1 MTKQFKETL
10 YANGIGTYEDF
21 YKKESID
28 IIDDNPVFSVLE
40 GLGMLNGAMQLGLCD
55 IDFLRFYQEKLAS
68 AESNLTKRQKQAIEQ
83 LRKRRNP
90 LLNK

>member
-1 MTKQFKETL
+1 MTNSFKEAL
-10 YANGIGTYEDF
+10 ASNGIGTYEDF

-28 IIDDNPVFSVLE
+28 LIDDNPVSSVLE
-40 GLGMLNGAMQLGLCD
+40 GLGMLNGAMQLGFCD

-68 AESNLTKRQKQAIEQ
+68 AESNLTKNQKQAIEQ

-90 LLNK
+90 LIK